1 MKKFFFL
8 LVAAACVVS
17 VQAQKTINDPNAE
30 VRDVS
35 GFNAI
40 KVSNA
45 IDLILT
51 QSSSE
56 AVAVSASETKYRD
69 RIKTQVENGVLK
81 IWFDNEND
89 WKLWNNTGNKK
100 MKAYVSFKT
109 LDKLTASGACDV
121 DVEGVIKGNALTIN
135 LSGASDFDGT
145 VDVSTLTFDQSGASD
160 ATVKGRAGTLKIEV
174 SGASDFKGFDLQTEN
189 CSARAQGAS
198 DIKIN
203 VSKELDVR
211 ASGASS
217 IRYSGTAVI
226 KELHTS
232 GASSVNK
239 RG

>member
-1 MKKFFFL
+1 MKKFFLL

-17 VQAQKTINDPNAE
+17 VHAQKTINDANAE

-35 GFNAI
+35 GFHAI
-40 KVSNA
+40 KISNA
-45 IDLILT
+45 IDLFLT

-69 RIKTQVENGVLK
+69 RIKTEVENGVLK
-81 IWFDNEND
+81 IYVEQGD

-100 MKAYVSFKT
+100 MKAYVSFKS

-121 DVEGVIKGNALTIN
+121 KVEGVIKTNTLDIN
-135 LSGASDFDGT
+135 LSGASDFKGA
-145 VDVSTLTFDQSGASD
+145 VDAGTLTVDQSGASD
-160 ATVKGRAGTLKIEV
+160 AKVNGRAGTLKIEV
-174 SGASDFKGFDLQTEN
+174 SGASDFTGFELETEN

-198 DIKIN
+198 DIQIS
-203 VSKELDVR
+203 VSKELDAR

-217 IRYSGTAVI
+217 IRYKGTAVI